1 MDNQNLLAAIEE
13 LLDKKLEPINNKL
26 IKIEGKLDSVFN
38 QVADLTEFK
47 TDVNTKL
54 DNISSEVSEIKED
67 LSAVELVTSKN
78 WNEIARLKIAK

>member
-26 IKIEGKLDSVFN
+26 DNMEKKLNAVFD

-47 TDVNTKL
+47 TEVKEKL
-54 DNISSEVSEIKED
+54 DNIRDDINAIEY
-67 LSAVELVTSKN
+67 VTSKN
-78 WNEIARLKIAK
+78 WNEITKLKIAK